1 MRETRSAVEKA
12 ELQYIEANKPCER
25 RQRKMHCARL
35 AAVRMQRRGLQRRI
49 AVLLRDIGFERFR
62 RCMHQV
68 TGKALDRT
76 VRNNTFMDDVVGP
89 MRAPPSKQ
97 ADRPIWIAFAVRKPA
112 ADKAIAP
119 RDRLGARG
127 WRSCGKE

>member
-25 RQRKMHCARL
+25 RQREMHCARL
-35 AAVRMQRRGLQRRI
+35 AAVRMQCRGLQRRI
-49 AVLLRDIGFERFR
+49 AVLLRDIGVERFR

-89 MRAPPSKQ
+89 TRAPPIKQ
-97 ADRPIWIAFAVRKPA
+97 ADRPIGIPFAVRNTA
-112 ADKAIAP
+112 AEKSIAP
-119 RDRLGARG
+119 LDHVC
-127 WRSCGKE
+127 S